1 MANEIIYSL
10 GADSEKYT
18 SIFPAINKWRKQAR
32 LPLIPHGEE
41 IVVHA
46 GQLHPVHE
54 NQIRSQ
60 MELPLIE
67 VPEVTNTQPQRQEK
81 RKKARKAGGRFGMYN
96 NWVDY
101 GQHYFSMS
109 AGRVWYTIFRLADGN
124 TNLVKF
130 GYRSL
135 AEKAGVGRNTAQRA
149 ISAFEKAG
157 ILVCVF
163 KSPKQGVPSQY
174 KLVDATNE
182 LTKQPPKPRRSRPQR

>member
-18 SIFPAINKWRKQAR
+18 SIFPAINKWRSQAR

-60 MELPLIE
+60 MGLPLIE
-67 VPEVTNTQPQRQEK
+67 VPEVTNTQPQKQEK
-81 RKKARKAGGRFGMYN
+81 RKKGRKSNYGRWEMLN

-101 GQHYFSMS
+101 GQHYFSTT
-109 AGRVWYTIFRLADGN
+109 AGRVWLAIFRMADGN
-124 TNLVKF
+124 TNVLEFSV
-130 GYRSL
+130 RTL
-135 AEKAGVGRNTAQRA
+135 ANKAGVTNKATQKAVA
-149 ISAFEKAG
+149 EFVKAG
-157 ILVCVF
+157 VLVCIF
-163 KSPKQGVPSQY
+163 RSKKKGVPSKY
-174 KLVDATNE
+174 RLADATNE
-182 LTKQPPKPRRSRPQR
+182 LTSRPSKPR